1 MWSAPGR
8 QSAASR
14 TGVQVHMSKPVAPRR
29 RFASLRARHQTATRP
44 RAIEAADGLR
54 LGFLGW
60 SARFRLTVALLLG
73 SAIGFERQW
82 HQKMAG
88 LRTNALVAL
97 GACGFVVFSGL
108 VGQGDPTRVAAQVVS
123 GIGFLGA
130 GIILRDGVNV
140 HGLNTAAT
148 LWCSAMVGTISGAGY
163 VAQGLLAAGFVI
175 GTNLVLR
182 PLVRR
187 VNRLSREAPDAETH
201 YTVEIVTR
209 AVEEAHVRSLL
220 LRELSQA
227 GLGLRRLDS
236 EDIEDSARV
245 RVTAQAMVAKRNDTA
260 LEQIVGRLSL
270 EPQRLRARPGR
281 STAPSPRREHPYQ
294 SSFLPDLAH
303 YTRLRAP
310 QAPSCSLGAPSV
322 ALFVDHTDERH
333 GWRAPT

>member
-1 MWSAPGR
+1 MAFDLSSFADSA
-8 QSAASR
+8 
-14 TGVQVHMSKPVAPRR
+14 
-29 RFASLRARHQTATRP
+29 L
-44 RAIEAADGLR
+44 
-54 LGFLGW
+54 
-60 SARFRLTVALLLG
+60 RLTVALLLG

-130 GIILRDGVNV
+130 GIILRDGINV

-148 LWCSAMVGTISGAGY
+148 LWCSAMVGTIAGAGY
-163 VAQGLLAAGFVI
+163 VATSLLAAAFVV

-187 VNRLSREAPDAETH
+187 INRLSLTSADAETS
-201 YTVEIVTR
+201 YTVEIVVR
-209 AVEEAHVRSLL
+209 AAEEAHVRSLL
-220 LRELSQA
+220 LHQLSQT

-236 EDIEDSARV
+236 EDIEGSENVRVSAR
-245 RVTAQAMVAKRNDTA
+245 AMASARNDAA

-270 EPQRLRARPGR
+270 EPQVSGA
-281 STAPSPRREHPYQ
+281 TW
-294 SSFLPDLAH
+294 
-303 YTRLRAP
+303 
-310 QAPSCSLGAPSV
+310 QADPIV
-322 ALFVDHTDERH
+322 ADT
-333 GWRAPT
+333 